1 MNSGIT
7 SEKFEELLRMYEI
20 RANKFRLLFKED
32 PFKYYINRDRRE
44 ITVQKYDFDGS
55 ECVRIPDFVTNSW
68 MGTFQ
73 DSACSSIKEIVLGN
87 NMIDASRMLMGI
99 KQKYLRISGG
109 SKNLKYMIDTLAQ
122 QSVEYVE
129 FDLQKDVRLE
139 NISGLFCSCRNL
151 RKVKFIQFDTSM
163 CSNFMQMFVGC
174 SKLREIDLRSI
185 DFRKAEDLQNFIDSS
200 GLTEIK
206 LDLTNVNNNNLIDF
220 KSFAADCTNLNR
232 AEILGNVKAQDI
244 SFMFSKCQSLETV
257 SMQGLNFEHITNVV
271 GTFVDCIQLKEIK
284 CKLRLPNVRHISR
297 FFDNCRQLEYIDIQ
311 EIGLR
316 YTDQLPGL
324 FSGCYQLKQIDL
336 QGIDFCLNQK
346 SAENMFFNCKSLESL
361 NLGQAKFSQSISHMF
376 FKCGYKGT
384 VDFTDHFDFS
394 KDSEDDPFIMTST
407 FQESDISEV
416 IFGKDFNVYQYNING
431 PNSVSSQTCHPI
443 VVHAMFN
450 NCTNLKRIVFN
461 GKVMLAIGR
470 NEQAKQ
476 MFMQLPNLEEVCFF
490 GRFTLC
496 LYQKTYEKGI
506 KYQLINF
513 QTKLKRVIS
522 SQEIKNPENLID
534 SFRIARCFYKQ
545 AENLWV
551 YEFNT

>member
-1 MNSGIT
+1 MNSGVT

-32 PFKYYINRDRRE
+32 PFKYVIDKDKRE
-44 ITVQKYDFDGS
+44 ITIQKYEQDGS
-55 ECVRIPDFVTNSW
+55 ECVRIPDFVTHSW
-68 MGTFQ
+68 MGAFQ
-73 DSACSSIKEIVLGN
+73 DSSCSSIKEIVLGN

-109 SKNLKYMIDTLAQ
+109 SKNLRYTIDMLAQ

-129 FDLQKDVRLE
+129 LDLQNDARLE

-151 RKVKFIQFDTSM
+151 RKVKFIQFNTSR
-163 CSNFMQMFVGC
+163 CSDFKQMFAVC
-174 SKLREIDLRSI
+174 SKLRKVDLNNI
-185 DFRKAEDLQNFIDSS
+185 DFGQAKDLYNFIGCS

-206 LDLTNVNNNNLIDF
+206 VNLTNVTHNTLIDL
-220 KSFAADCTNLNR
+220 SNFANKCKNLR
-232 AEILGNVKAQDI
+232 KAEIIGNVKIQNA
-244 SFMFSKCQSLETV
+244 SFMFQGCENLEKV
-257 SMQGLNFEHITNVV
+257 DLEGLDFGPIVNVV
-271 GTFVDCIQLKEIK
+271 GTFADCIQLTEIK
-284 CKLRLPNVRHISR
+284 GKIRLPNVIHIQR

-316 YTDQLPGL
+316 HTDQLQGL
-324 FSGCYQLKQIDL
+324 FSGCLQLKQVDL
-336 QGIDFCLNQK
+336 QGIDFSLNQK
-346 SAENMFFNCKSLESL
+346 SAEKMFFNCKSLESL
-361 NLGQAKFSQSISHMF
+361 SLGQAKFSQSISHMF

-394 KDSEDDPFIMTST
+394 EDSDDNPFVMTSA

-416 IFGKDFNVYQYNING
+416 IFGNDFNVYQYNING
-431 PNSVSSQTCHPI
+431 PNSVYSQACHPI

-470 NEQAKQ
+470 NEQARQ

-490 GRFTLC
+490 GRFNLC
-496 LYQKTYEKGI
+496 LYQKTCEKGI

-513 QTKLKRVIS
+513 QPKIKRVIS

-545 AENLWV
+545 AENLWI

>member
-32 PFKYYINRDRRE
+32 PFKYGIDRDRRE
-44 ITVQKYDFDGS
+44 ITIQKYDFDGS
-55 ECVRIPDFVTNSW
+55 ECVRIPNFVTNSW
-68 MGTFQ
+68 MGIFQ

-109 SKNLKYMIDTLAQ
+109 SKNLKHMLDTLAQ
-122 QSVEYVE
+122 QPVEYVE
-129 FDLQKDVRLE
+129 FDLQRDVKLE
-139 NISGLFCSCRNL
+139 NISGLFYSCRNL
-151 RKVKFIQFDTSM
+151 RKVKFIQFDTSR
-163 CSNFMQMFVGC
+163 CSNFMQMFVEC
-174 SKLREIDLRSI
+174 NKLREIDLSNI
-185 DFRKAEDLQNFIDSS
+185 DFRQAEDLQNFMDDS

-206 LDLTNVNNNNLIDF
+206 LDLTNVNNNNLVDF
-220 KSFAADCTNLNR
+220 KSFANNCKNLKNVK
-232 AEILGNVKAQDI
+232 ILGNVKAQDI
-244 SFMFSKCQSLETV
+244 SFMFSDCENLETV
-257 SMQGLNFEHITNVV
+257 DIQGLNFEHITNVV
-271 GTFVDCIQLKEIK
+271 GTFVDCIQLKEIR
-284 CKLRLPNVRHISR
+284 CKIRLPNVRHISR

-316 YTDQLPGL
+316 YTDQLQGL
-324 FSGCYQLKQIDL
+324 FSGCLQLRQADL

-346 SAENMFFNCKSLESL
+346 SAENMFFNCKSLERL

-394 KDSEDDPFIMTST
+394 GDSEDNPFVMTST

-416 IFGKDFNVYQYNING
+416 IFGKDFNVYQYNIHG

-470 NEQAKQ
+470 NEQARQ

-490 GRFTLC
+490 GRFNLC

-522 SQEIKNPENLID
+522 SQEIKNPENLLD
-534 SFRIARCFYKQ
+534 NFRVARCFYKQ